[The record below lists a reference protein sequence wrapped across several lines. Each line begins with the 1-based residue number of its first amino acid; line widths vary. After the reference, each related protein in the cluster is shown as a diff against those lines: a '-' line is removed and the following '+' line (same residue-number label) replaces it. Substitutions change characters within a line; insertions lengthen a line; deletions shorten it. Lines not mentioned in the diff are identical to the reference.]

1 MVAYIKV
8 PFEGVGGE
16 KPLKY
21 NSSLQGFWQ
30 QLLCMCHCKAITTS
44 QLKMKNV
51 FEIIINDLYV
61 PVIQLDRSGECFPCF
76 CNKFPNVIDTRVNH
90 RIFVSPQ
97 IMKVTF
103 DHFER
108 NLDSTELAAWKP
120 SHWFV
125 AFWATKGR
133 KSCKNHKKCVA
144 ELLGV
149 RMLDDRNSP
158 LSAPPSQL
166 LS

>member
-21 NSSLQGFWQ
+21 NTSLQGFWQ

-76 CNKFPNVIDTRVNH
+76 CNKFPNVIDTKVNH
-90 RIFVSPQ
+90 RSLSAH
-97 IMKVTF
+97 K
-103 DHFER
+103 
-108 NLDSTELAAWKP
+108 LWK
-120 SHWFV
+120 SHLTILKLTLTPLNW
-125 AFWATKGR
+125 
-133 KSCKNHKKCVA
+133 
-144 ELLGV
+144 LLGNQV
-149 RMLDDRNSP
+149 TGLW
-158 LSAPPSQL
+158 PSGQQKGGKVVKIIKVCCRTTG
-166 LS
+166 S